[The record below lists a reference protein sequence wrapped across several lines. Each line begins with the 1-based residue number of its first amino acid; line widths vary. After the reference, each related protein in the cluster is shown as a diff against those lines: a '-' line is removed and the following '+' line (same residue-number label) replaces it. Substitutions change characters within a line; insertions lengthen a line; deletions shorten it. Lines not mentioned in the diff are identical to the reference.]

1 MAGTGKRS
9 ESTVIPRDWLAGS
22 NGEKRYYSRD
32 WLTSGGGKRSYS
44 RDWLTS
50 GGKRS
55 YSRDWLTS
63 GGKRSPMGP
72 SAMGSPTSFPDEDK
86 TNCEEKILD
95 TYHNDILT
103 CIADDVDVTKASPND
118 PGFPRELAYR
128 RFLY

>member
-1 MAGTGKRS
+1 MAGSGKRS
-9 ESTVIPRDWLAGS
+9 EAPVIPRDWLAGS

-44 RDWLTS
+44 RN
-50 GGKRS
+50 
-55 YSRDWLTS
+55 WLTS

-72 SAMGSPTSFPDEDK
+72 SAMGSSTSLPDEDK
-86 TNCEEKILD
+86 TNCMEKILD

-103 CIADDVDVTKASPND
+103 CIADDVDVTKANPND

-128 RFLY
+128 RYLY